1 MKKMLIYIGVVVG
14 VIIVALL
21 CYIAYLFL
29 SYQRI
34 ADKQVLTPET
44 NNQEVL
50 TTDQRYRG
58 MTFNIGY
65 GAYTDDY
72 TFFMDGGKSSRAKD
86 QATVESNM
94 TGVAETTTAIDPTI
108 SFFQEVDQDGDRS
121 RHVNEVAFLQ
131 EQFPNTSSVYAQ
143 NYQSAYLFYPFLDP
157 IGQATSGLVT
167 LAKSDITE
175 AIRYSLPIETNFN
188 KFFDLDRA
196 FSVSHIPVS
205 NGKELIAINVHL
217 SAYTDDPVV
226 QEAQI
231 NKLYDVMT
239 QSYQAGHY
247 VLVGGDFN
255 HDMLGDSP
263 TIFNTTAER
272 HSWDQPFPESTL
284 PEGFTIPKGTIAEDA
299 IPTTRK
305 LDIPYEPGVSY
316 VSVLDGF
323 MVSDNIS
330 VEGVA
335 VHDGGFAYSD
345 HNPVVIDFKLNEQ

>member
-1 MKKMLIYIGVVVG
+1 MKKIMLYIGVVVG
-14 VIIVALL
+14 VILVALL

-29 SYQRI
+29 SYHRI
-34 ADKQVLTPET
+34 ADNQELTPDV
-44 NNQEVL
+44 NNQETL
-50 TTDQRYRG
+50 STNQSYRG

-65 GAYTDDY
+65 GAYTADY
-72 TFFMDGGKSSRAKD
+72 TFFMDGGKSARAKD

-94 TGVAETTTAIDPTI
+94 AGVAATTESIDPTI

-121 RHVNEVAFLQ
+121 RHVDEVAFLQ
-131 EQFPNTSSVYAQ
+131 QQFADSSSVYAQ
-143 NYQSAYLFYPFLDP
+143 NYQSAYLFYPFLEP
-157 IGQATSGLVT
+157 IGKATSGLVT
-167 LAKSDITE
+167 LAQSEITQ
-175 AIRYSLPIETNFN
+175 ATRYSLPIETNFN

-196 FSVSHIPVS
+196 FSVSHLPVS

-217 SAYTDDPVV
+217 SAYTDDPAV

-239 QSYQAGHY
+239 AAYQAGNY

-255 HDMLGDSP
+255 HDMLGNSP
-263 TIFNTTAER
+263 TIFKTTADR

-284 PEGFTIPKGTIAEDA
+284 PEGFSIPKGQIAEEA

-305 LDIPYEPGVSY
+305 LDIPYEPSVSY

-323 MVSDNIS
+323 MVSDNIT
-330 VEGVA
+330 VEQVA
-335 VHDGGFAYSD
+335 VHDGAFEYSD
-345 HNPVVIDFKLNEQ
+345 HNPVVIDFILE

>member
-1 MKKMLIYIGVVVG
+1 MKKIVLYLGVVFG
-14 VIIVALL
+14 AIIVALL

-29 SYQRI
+29 SYHRI
-34 ADKQVLTPET
+34 DDNQELTPER
-44 NNQEVL
+44 NNQEL
-50 TTDQRYRG
+50 LSTNQSYRG

-65 GAYTDDY
+65 GAYTADY
-72 TFFMDGGKSSRAKD
+72 TFFMDGGKSARAKD
-86 QATVESNM
+86 QATVENNM
-94 TGVAETTTAIDPTI
+94 AGVAATAKTIDPTI
-108 SFFQEVDQDGDRS
+108 SFFQEVDQEGDRS

-131 EQFPNTSSVYAQ
+131 QQFASSSSVYAQ

-157 IGQATSGLVT
+157 IGKATSGIVT
-167 LAKSDITE
+167 LAQSDITE

-196 FSVSHIPVS
+196 FSVSHLPVS

-217 SAYTDDPVV
+217 SAYTDDPAV

-239 QSYQAGHY
+239 DAYQAGNY

-255 HDMLGDSP
+255 HDMLGNSP

-284 PEGFTIPKGTIAEDA
+284 PNGFTIPKGTIAQDGV
-299 IPTTRK
+299 PTTRK

-330 VEGVA
+330 VEHVA
-335 VHDGGFAYSD
+335 VHDGAFEYSD
-345 HNPVVIDFKLNEQ
+345 HNPVVIDFSLQ